1 MSSGKKNMQHS
12 LENITICP
20 SSEVYKWATTLVVA
34 SHPDDEIMGC
44 GGAIALL
51 REMGYRVHV
60 LFVCDGSLSHE
71 EYYLPSKYQI
81 DLRRYEAET
90 AMSILGVSQE
100 SITFLDVK
108 DSMVPCRNQDGF
120 EEVVR
125 LCRNKIADFIPDT
138 VLVPWRYDEHKD
150 HKAVWQIMQQAL
162 LQESYGYNLI
172 EYTLKPWIGEEQL
185 KRLAFSDFSLWRL
198 DNKPVLEHKIEA
210 VSKYHSHLEDFLQEE
225 VQTDVFLSPKGL
237 SFITHPWEIYIHSD
251 ANNFPK

>member
-1 MSSGKKNMQHS
+1 MQHS

-34 SHPDDEIMGC
+34 THPDDEVMGC

-60 LFVCDGSLSHE
+60 LFMCDGSLSYNE
-71 EYYLPSKYQI
+71 EHYLPSRYQI

-90 AMSILGVSQE
+90 AMSILGVSHE

-108 DSMVPCRNQDGF
+108 DSMLPCRDQDGF

-162 LQESYGYNLI
+162 LQEPYGYNLI
-172 EYTLKPWIGEEQL
+172 EYTLKPWIREEQL
-185 KRLAFSDFSLWRL
+185 KHLAFSDLSPWRL

-210 VSKYHSHLEDFLQEE
+210 VSKYHSHLIDFLQDEAQKDVMISSE
-225 VQTDVFLSPKGL
+225 VLSY
-237 SFITHPWEIYIHSD
+237 ITHPWEIYLQATD
-251 ANNFPK
+251 YPKEFPQ